1 MERTFPALQEY
12 LKSFILFCL
21 IFFIINSRAY
31 SQNDILYNNN
41 FESSGSILNIYSNNF
56 NSERYLSDYIEINS
70 SQYQGSLDF
79 SMWKF
84 SKKILAGAYLN
95 STAEYHYR
103 NQIFDN
109 ESYYN
114 KNLSI
119 RGEVF
124 TGLGYYPFKNK
135 FYTSLAFSSSFY
147 ASRNENSNS
156 NNIIT
161 GLSNSGSYS
170 TNYFF
175 PAIGYGRIVNME
187 RSLAESNFEDVLLKE
202 NYIRSPLPPEIR
214 KQLTELLEER
224 NDKDFISRYRDND
237 EVEFFTQVEA
247 LLLKEKII
255 DRSLNA
261 KTTMMLYQTLSN
273 PKFVY
278 YPEFEGYQI
287 QAEVQ
292 LHANVDSDQNFIT
305 LGGIYGK
312 LLNENSQ
319 LLFSGF
325 MSFPFNTRADIF
337 GLFNFTK
344 NPFNSYLPVL
354 FQRYELQNNNYLDP
368 RRYSLNYY
376 SGNQNYLLGGKVIF
390 FKSFSRFIGIRPYT
404 EVIVNKQIG
413 AKENII
419 SSTGA
424 GIDYNIFSRLL
435 FNLSAEANI
444 TNKYKPQYYYTV
456 GFFLNVF

>member
-1 MERTFPALQEY
+1 MERTFPAIPQNL
-12 LKSFILFCL
+12 LSIILFSL
-21 IFFIINSRAY
+21 ILFFIYSCAY
-31 SQNDILYNNN
+31 SQSNILYNDN

-56 NSERYLSDYIEINS
+56 SSGRFLYESGEINS
-70 SQYQGSLDF
+70 SNYQASLDF

-84 SKKILAGAYLN
+84 SKKLLAGAYFN
-95 STAEYHYR
+95 SNAEYVYR

-109 ESYYN
+109 ESYYS

-124 TGLGYYPFKNK
+124 SGLGYYPFKNK

-147 ASRNENSNS
+147 ASRNENSYS

-175 PAIGYGRIVNME
+175 PAVGYGRIVNME
-187 RSLAESNFEDVLLKE
+187 RSSAESNFEDVLLKE

-214 KQLTELLEER
+214 KQLIELLEER

-261 KTTMMLYQTLSN
+261 KTTMMLYQTLTN

-278 YPEFEGYQI
+278 YPEFEGYQV
-287 QAEVQ
+287 QAEFQ
-292 LHANVDSDQNFIT
+292 LHADDKPYQNFIT

-312 LLNENSQ
+312 LFNESSQ

-325 MSFPFNTRADIF
+325 LSFPLNTRADEY
-337 GLFNFTK
+337 GLFNFVK
-344 NPFNSYLPVL
+344 NPFNNYLPVL
-354 FQRYELQNNNYLDP
+354 FQRYELQKNNYLDP
-368 RRYSLNYY
+368 RNNTSRNS
-376 SGNQNYLLGGKVIF
+376 NQNYFLGGKIIF
-390 FKSFSRFIGIRPYT
+390 FKSFSSFIGIRPFT
-404 EVIVNKQIG
+404 EFIMNKPIG
-413 AKENII
+413 SNEQII